1 MKDPSSS
8 VRKEGPPCEQAA
20 EGYGQSPSGKGK
32 KPLALAFVPC
42 TATTFLFFIV
52 VARPPPILLS
62 LSCQPCI
69 SFVQMY
75 LGRCRHAGAAQ
86 SCKCLAWPGPL
97 RTRSLALLGDTGLAQ
112 QLGPDLPKESQ
123 GPAEEDGVS
132 RP

>member
-8 VRKEGPPCEQAA
+8 VRKEGPPSEQAA

-32 KPLALAFVPC
+32 KTPCTGLCALHSHDFSLLHRRRSTTTDPAPSELPAMYLFRPDVPGPMPSCRGRAELQVPGLALYVHP
-42 TATTFLFFIV
+42 
-52 VARPPPILLS
+52 
-62 LSCQPCI
+62 
-69 SFVQMY
+69 
-75 LGRCRHAGAAQ
+75 
-86 SCKCLAWPGPL
+86 
-97 RTRSLALLGDTGLAQ
+97 SLALLGDTGLAQ